1 MGCWPVHS
9 TARIPLGRFKIIGAE
24 SQTGK
29 NCASA
34 LALDDF
40 HPSHNCPAV
49 TIGPPFPS
57 TKQIRS
63 VVKRPKFVGRCLGP
77 GRARKFHTHWH
88 ARTAKKTYQMCNIQK
103 DHRAPGVLPADL
115 STFTHANNRA
125 TWTSPPQLLLVYRKD
140 AQTQRVGRA
149 RSPLRAGVG
158 HADSASGA
166 RILPSAPLRARLRR
180 APLLVE
186 KSPDTLH
193 PPCGHCGQDGRA
205 PISAQRRRESVGR
218 VLHVRDAPPSVH
230 PETSGGQ
237 RTARPTNPVVTE
249 RATLGR
255 SKFCIEEQGFVRAG
269 CCARSGYTKLWTT
282 RKSSINRT
290 KSGAGAPHSKNFSS
304 NPSQQKRRE

>member
-1 MGCWPVHS
+1 VGCWPVHS

-158 HADSASGA
+158 CANLACGFESCFPRSYERGYEPLVCWCGKHALDSG
-166 RILPSAPLRARLRR
+166 
-180 APLLVE
+180 
-186 KSPDTLH
+186 
-193 PPCGHCGQDGRA
+193 C
-205 PISAQRRRESVGR
+205 
-218 VLHVRDAPPSVH
+218 
-230 PETSGGQ
+230 GGQ
-237 RTARPTNPVVTE
+237 RTASPTADQVLSKRRAPRRGPV
-249 RATLGR
+249 
-255 SKFCIEEQGFVRAG
+255 S
-269 CCARSGYTKLWTT
+269 
-282 RKSSINRT
+282 
-290 KSGAGAPHSKNFSS
+290 APHSKSPGRAQDTKTCVWIGH
-304 NPSQQKRRE
+304 NPPVKFIGHRPAVPGSAPQPTSPVMLLYKNRALFRD

>member
-1 MGCWPVHS
+1 VGCWPVHS

-149 RSPLRAGVG
+149 RSPLRAGVA
-158 HADSASGA
+158 HADPASRPESGFSA
-166 RILPSAPLRARLRR
+166 LLRARLRAAGLLVREARCWFWMRRAEDCQPYRRSGFVETAR
-180 APLLVE
+180 AP
-186 KSPDTLH
+186 P
-193 PPCGHCGQDGRA
+193 
-205 PISAQRRRESVGR
+205 
-218 VLHVRDAPPSVH
+218 
-230 PETSGGQ
+230 
-237 RTARPTNPVVTE
+237 
-249 RATLGR
+249 GR
-255 SKFCIEEQGFVRAG
+255 SKFCIEEQRFVRAG
-269 CCARSGYTKLWTT
+269 FCARSGYTKLCTT
-282 RKSSINRT
+282 WKSSINRT
-290 KSGAGAPHSKNFSS
+290 ERGAGAPRSKNFSS
-304 NPSQQKRRE
+304 NPSQ